1 MKSEEAGWQVV
12 EQLTGGVNLSR
23 FVILANLVVYTLL
36 DNVIKPQDLGYAVTY
51 TNKYFYQK
59 LKLVGKYSSTK

>member
-1 MKSEEAGWQVV
+1 MKSQEAGGQVV

-36 DNVIKPQDLGYAVTY
+36 DNVVQSQDLGYAV
-51 TNKYFYQK
+51 N
-59 LKLVGKYSSTK
+59 